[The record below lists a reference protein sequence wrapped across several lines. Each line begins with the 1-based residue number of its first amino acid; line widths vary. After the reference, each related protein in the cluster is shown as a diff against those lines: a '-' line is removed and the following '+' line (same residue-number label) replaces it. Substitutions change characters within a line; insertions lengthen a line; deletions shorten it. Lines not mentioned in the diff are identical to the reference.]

1 MRNDTYNSD
10 ILTNES
16 VTQQL
21 FDDPCDYIDDM
32 FDDLEEEFRSQKEQE
47 KELRLAEE
55 AEDTIIDLNDYYK
68 KSNNVDEIPGM
79 LATLRRLYDNLPGT
93 EWTEDF
99 VEGPIVDK
107 NCIHYKLKALALI
120 MSKRYNRV
128 KGHQPPDYPEYGA
141 NGWNYESSSHQNIEE
156 QGKSEESSLL
166 YSLMGDRIYNLWLQ
180 KVKHAILSKERH
192 TKLVVI
198 ETLGA
203 LAANR
208 IPMDDSI
215 LSAAKLQQMIE
226 QAIGRKLGDSN
237 NERSRQRAIGK
248 AIWRQNSPLVTWN
261 QKENKYNLTSTLI
274 AKMKYYL

>member
-1 MRNDTYNSD
+1 MTDMRNDTYNSD

-107 NCIHYKLKALALI
+107 NCIH
-120 MSKRYNRV
+120 
-128 KGHQPPDYPEYGA
+128 
-141 NGWNYESSSHQNIEE
+141 
-156 QGKSEESSLL
+156 
-166 YSLMGDRIYNLWLQ
+166 
-180 KVKHAILSKERH
+180 
-192 TKLVVI
+192 
-198 ETLGA
+198 
-203 LAANR
+203 
-208 IPMDDSI
+208 
-215 LSAAKLQQMIE
+215 
-226 QAIGRKLGDSN
+226 
-237 NERSRQRAIGK
+237 
-248 AIWRQNSPLVTWN
+248 
-261 QKENKYNLTSTLI
+261 
-274 AKMKYYL
+274 